1 MREGRD
7 QFQPRFIHPH
17 WGFGRHMMQ
26 LNRRTFSNY
35 SLLSLA
41 GIAPSAF
48 AQSEGKIILGQSA
61 AFTGPSAE
69 LGLRFNEGA
78 QLYFDAINAKG
89 GVHGRQIELRKADD
103 GYEPE
108 RTVANTHKFI
118 SEGVLALFGYVG
130 TPTTMAAFP
139 IAVAAK
145 IPLIAPFSGATG
157 LRDPFNR
164 YIIHVRASYDDET
177 RAIVN
182 HTVSVGQT
190 RLGVFY
196 QNDAYGKAGLSG
208 VNKAMQH
215 SGQKPIA
222 LATVERNSADIKDAV
237 STLLAAKPQA
247 IVQIASYSA
256 SAAFIHAARTAGFT
270 GTFYNVSFV
279 GTQAL
284 SQALGKEARGVVISQ
299 VMPFPFSSKS
309 PIASE
314 YLAVI
319 KAANKPALVPNYS
332 GIEGFVAAKVLVE
345 ALQRAGRAPT
355 SEMLINAFDSIQKFN
370 LGDFVVDFNAQK
382 HMGSQF
388 VEITILTENGGVI
401 R

>member
-1 MREGRD
+1 
-7 QFQPRFIHPH
+7 
-17 WGFGRHMMQ
+17 MMQ

-35 SLLSLA
+35 SLLTLA
-41 GIAPSAF
+41 GISASAL
-48 AQSEGKIILGQSA
+48 AQNDGKIVLGQSA
-61 AFTGPSAE
+61 PFTGPSAE

-108 RTVANTHKFI
+108 RTAANTRKFI

-130 TPTTMAAFP
+130 TPTTLAALP
-139 IAVAAK
+139 LATASK
-145 IPLIAPFSGATG
+145 IPLIAPFTGAAG
-157 LRDPFNR
+157 LREPFNR

-177 RAIVN
+177 QAIVR
-182 HTVSVGQT
+182 HAASIGQT
-190 RLGVFY
+190 KLAVFY
-196 QNDAYGKAGLSG
+196 QNDAYGKAGLNG
-208 VNKAMQH
+208 VNLALQKL
-215 SGQKPIA
+215 GQKPVAEGSI
-222 LATVERNSADIKDAV
+222 ERNSVDVKQAV
-237 STLLAAKPQA
+237 TTIVAANPNA
-247 IVQIASYSA
+247 IVQISSYAA
-256 SAAFIHAARTAGFT
+256 SAAFIRAARAAGYT

-284 SQALGKEARGVVISQ
+284 SQTLGTEARGVVISQ
-299 VMPFPFSSKS
+299 VMPFPFSPKS
-309 PIASE
+309 PIGSE
-314 YLAVI
+314 YLAAI
-319 KAANKPALVPNYS
+319 KAASKPNLVPNYS

-355 SEMLINAFDSIQKFN
+355 SEALINAFDSMQKFN
-370 LGDFVVDFNAQK
+370 LGGFVVDFSAQK

-388 VEITILTENGGVI
+388 VEMTILTDNGGVI